1 MKSTGIAPIECDG
14 PTVLDEEMFGFSA
27 SSISARA
34 ALCVMGTDPGLIAAE
49 TALLVLAPPPGGVGS
64 SYEGTCEGV
73 KLHVSGVLAGDK
85 CVWPA
90 SKEGRIVTL
99 VGAGDG

>member
-1 MKSTGIAPIECDG
+1 MKSTGIAPIEWDG
-14 PTVLDEEMFGFSA
+14 PTALDEEMFGFSA
-27 SSISARA
+27 SLISGRA
-34 ALCVMGTDPGLIAAE
+34 ALCVMGIDPGLIAE

-73 KLHVSGVLAGDK
+73 KLRVSGVLAGDK
-85 CVWPA
+85 FVWPA
-90 SKEGRIVTL
+90 SKEGRIGTL